1 VAPTVLPAS
10 FVEEVVFSSMHV
22 LGSFVK
28 NQLALAAWVCVWV
41 FFLFCSIGP
50 SVCFYFYGSVVQ
62 FKGRY
67 NDTSSVILFA

>member
-28 NQLALAAWVCVWV
+28 NQVAIYTWVYIWIFHSVPLIFMSV
-41 FFLFCSIGP
+41 FVPVSC
-50 SVCFYFYGSVVQ
+50 CFHYYDSVV
-62 FKGRY
+62 
-67 NDTSSVILFA
+67 